1 LLVNRQLLGNFGSGL
16 SGQEVFQLDVKLF
29 FFLDDDIF
37 LDDLFGFLDK
47 ALLKGLN
54 LLEQLPSVWVGTL
67 EFPPSMVVEGVL
79 KFFRESLHLETLIE
93 ELLVE

>member
-1 LLVNRQLLGNFGSGL
+1 
-16 SGQEVFQLDVKLF
+16 
-29 FFLDDDIF
+29 LDDDIF

-47 ALLKGLN
+47 ALLKSLN

-67 EFPPSMVVEGVL
+67 EFPPSMVVEGVF
-79 KFFRESLHLETLIE
+79 KFFRESLHLKTLIE